1 VDGLVGKRRGNYQ
14 LNVLGNRLEVCS
26 CLTKKKSF
34 VELTGFFRDGYCN
47 TGPEDFGLH
56 TVCSI
61 MTEDFLDYSKSVGN
75 DLITPIPQYNFKGLK
90 EGDHWCLCASRWKQA
105 YENGKAPKI
114 ILQSTNMHT
123 LSLINLDL
131 LREYDS
137 NIKGKK

>member
-1 VDGLVGKRRGNYQ
+1 MANQK
-14 LNVLGNRLEVCS
+14 NVLGLQLAPCS
-26 CLTKKKSF
+26 
-34 VELTGFFRDGYCN
+34 VDPLTGFFRDGCCN
-47 TGPEDFGLH
+47 TGSSDAGTH

>member
-1 VDGLVGKRRGNYQ
+1 MDGLVGKRRGNYQ

-26 CLTKKKSF
+26 CSINKNSYLQ
-34 VELTGFFRDGYCN
+34 LTGFFRDGYCN

-61 MTEDFLDYSKSVGN
+61 MTEDFLNYSKSIGN
-75 DLITPIPQYNFKGLK
+75 DLSTPIPEYNFKGLK

-114 ILQSTNMHT
+114 ILQSTNIHT
-123 LSLINLDL
+123 LSLISIEL
-131 LREYDS
+131 LRKYGSTNKRE
-137 NIKGKK
+137 K